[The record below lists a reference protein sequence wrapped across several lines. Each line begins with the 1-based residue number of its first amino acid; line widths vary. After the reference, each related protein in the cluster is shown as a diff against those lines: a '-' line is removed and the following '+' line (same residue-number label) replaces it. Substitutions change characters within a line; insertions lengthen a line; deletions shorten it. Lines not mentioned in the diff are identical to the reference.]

1 METYKVVIG
10 IGIVGLI
17 LGAIAIV
24 RIPIYYDDWARTVI
38 GFCIR
43 FAILGAGVAIYKKG
57 VSMRDETRI
66 GR

>member
-24 RIPIYYDDWARTVI
+24 RIPIYYDDWTRTVL

-43 FAILGAGVAIYKKG
+43 FAILGAGVAFYKKG
-57 VSMRDETRI
+57 VSMRDETRS